1 MNHITVIG
9 NVGRQPEGLKYT
21 GAGLAVLKF
30 SLADTRGK
38 DEQKKTSWY
47 DIVVFGDQAESV
59 VELIG
64 KGDRIMVDGRL
75 QVEDYEKKDG
85 TKGKRVEIIANE
97 IGRLVRMKKGS
108 AVDEL
113 KETFNAVELTDE
125 EPF

>member
-38 DEQKKTSWY
+38 DDQKKTSWY

-59 VELIG
+59 VELIS
-64 KGDRIMVDGRL
+64 KGGRIMVDGRL
-75 QVEDYEKKDG
+75 Q
-85 TKGKRVEIIANE
+85 
-97 IGRLVRMKKGS
+97 
-108 AVDEL
+108 
-113 KETFNAVELTDE
+113 DE
-125 EPF
+125 E

>member
-1 MNHITVIG
+1 MNNITVIG
-9 NVGRQPEGLKYT
+9 NVGRQPEGLRYT
-21 GAGLAVLKF
+21 ANGLAMLKF

-38 DEQKKTSWY
+38 DDQKKTSWY
-47 DIVVFGDQAESV
+47 DVVVFGDQAEGV

-64 KGDRIMVDGRL
+64 KGDRIMVQGRL

-85 TKGKRVEIIANE
+85 TKGKRVEIVANE
-97 IGRLVRMKKGS
+97 IGKLVRMKKGS

>member
-21 GAGLAVLKF
+21 AAGLAVLKF

-47 DIVVFGDQAESV
+47 DIVVFGDQAEQV
-59 VELIG
+59 VEHIG
-64 KGDRIMVDGRL
+64 KGDRIVVAGRL

-85 TKGKRVEIIANE
+85 TKGKRVEIIADDVAKS
-97 IGRLVRMKKGS
+97 IRAKRDAIAQLKS
-108 AVDEL
+108 AFNATEVDE
-113 KETFNAVELTDE
+113 EEL
-125 EPF
+125 F